1 MPNALAY
8 LALLG
13 WPVVCLAAFARFRV
27 PVAVLV
33 CQIGAML
40 LLPEKT
46 EIRVPFQPL
55 GKQEMAAIGTLLGL
69 LLVGAGRKKL
79 WKAKPLWGAEAWV
92 YVIMLGAWGTS
103 DTNKEPLSYGMTTL
117 ESLTTW
123 EAISVAV
130 GDIYTYLIPFI
141 IGRAVFT
148 SRADALTLLRS
159 FQVAAFLYLPF
170 IVIELLLS
178 PQMHYWVYGFAQ
190 HDFIQT
196 MRGGG
201 YRPMV
206 FTGHG
211 LALSLFLAA
220 GVLAGMVLTLAK
232 APGVLRIRG
241 RYVSAFL
248 LLVLISCKSLG
259 AALFAFLFI
268 GLLHA
273 LSPRWQMRMMV
284 MLAAVI
290 VLYPVSRAVDVFPH
304 REIVQFVKDTAGP
317 DRAQSIEFRF
327 TNEEALAAHATKK
340 PLYGWGRYRRSM
352 LFIPFRETPVS
363 VADGFWIAIYGQRG
377 AVGFLCLF
385 GMLLTPVFFLR
396 SRMKRIV
403 NREDRYLLVGLTC
416 IGMMYTVD
424 LLPNGL
430 FTNYPV
436 FFAGAL
442 MGLIRGM
449 TTNPAPAAV
458 IAPRAPTPTP
468 MTSSVSG
475 AVPVAFGSGP
485 VTTSETP
492 RKQ

>member
-1 MPNALAY
+1 MPNELAY
-8 LALLG
+8 LALLA
-13 WPVVCLAAFARFRV
+13 WPFVCLAAFARFRV

-55 GKQEMAAIGTLLGL
+55 GKQEIAALGTLLGL
-69 LLVGAGRKKL
+69 MLVSAGRKKL
-79 WKAKPLWGAEAWV
+79 WKARPLWGAEAWV
-92 YVIMLGAWGTS
+92 YVIMLGALGTS
-103 DTNKEPLSYGMTTL
+103 DTNQEPLSYGMTTL

-123 EAISVAV
+123 EAISVAI
-130 GDIYTYLIPFI
+130 GDVYTYLIPFI

-148 SRADALTLLRS
+148 TRADALTLLRS
-159 FQVAAFLYLPF
+159 FQVAALLYLPF

-206 FTGHG
+206 FTAHG
-211 LALSLFLAA
+211 LELSLFLAA

-232 APGVLRIRG
+232 APSILRLRG
-241 RYVSAFL
+241 RYISGFL
-248 LLVLISCKSLG
+248 LVVLISCKSLG
-259 AALFAFLFI
+259 AALFALLFT
-268 GLLHA
+268 GLLH
-273 LSPRWQMRMMV
+273 LLTPRWQMRTMV
-284 MLAAVI
+284 VLAAVI

-304 REIVQFVKDTAGP
+304 KEIVQFVKDTVGP

-327 TNEEALAAHATKK
+327 TNEEALALHAAKK
-340 PLYGWGRYRRSM
+340 PLFGWGRYRRSM
-352 LFIPFRETPVS
+352 LFIPWRATPVS
-363 VADGFWIAIYGQRG
+363 VADGFWIVVYGQRG
-377 AVGFLCLF
+377 AVGFLCVFAL
-385 GMLLTPVFFLR
+385 LLTPVFFLR
-396 SRMKRIV
+396 SRMKRLV

-416 IGMMYTVD
+416 VGMLYTVD

-458 IAPRAPTPTP
+458 AAPRTQTP

-475 AVPVAFGSGP
+475 ASPVAFGSAP
-485 VTTSETP
+485 TPETP
-492 RKQ
+492 HQR